1 MQASKKSLSDEYKTS
16 DDVTAQAY
24 KKLEKLRNDKEKIK
38 AWSENIKN
46 LANNLG
52 AAPKQLSKDSS
63 SNKYIGKVSNDSI
76 HAGIDQ
82 STSPKIENI
91 NIQTSSLNK
100 KKAEDPA
107 KGVLR
112 EFQKKSEQQIEVL
125 LQEKSKIESI
135 CEELQN
141 RYNHLI
147 LRYEEVAEQKESFKE
162 AFKAKVAEYKKL
174 QEEHDGVQSLLA
186 VGNRAQEELYQTQKE
201 YQLILGRQNIE
212 YARVKQQLDQAESE
226 MKSMQEK
233 LSSLE
238 SEVTGKSK
246 KNEEVLRLNEELQS
260 KFEALSKSHQELEN
274 EARKMQQ
281 QLDIYISLS
290 QSKSM
295 VEKIAKYLEN
305 LIIKRNETIRE
316 ILGDMT
322 SCTEALTMEV
332 AHTRTDLDEV
342 ENSIQ
347 KFSNTLIYF
356 RKDVI
361 IDEHKRIDESK
372 NLISKLENNIIDD
385 KKKILKQRKELFHC
399 IGRPGS
405 PIEPSSVFQI
415 RNGSILHKYS
425 GRYGKLNKC
434 YCRMIS
440 SSFEYTTSNRP
451 SKSIKLEDIVGLDYG
466 YTSNSYIRQFF
477 KGGFSF
483 FLKKSQVEVNEDSE
497 PKYQPW
503 LCFTLRVLENG
514 NNKFIDFVAP
524 SSQSIAS
531 WVVAIG
537 QYVSYVH
544 RSHKLFSYN
553 FIKSRTEFIIITVRM
568 KLMYICFS
576 RSLSLEQLFMITIYT
591 CCIRNPQ
598 LIRNNSA
605 WKKLKIRQK
614 YIAIKKGLA

>member
-1 MQASKKSLSDEYKTS
+1 MQASEKSLPDEYKTS

-24 KKLEKLRNDKEKIK
+24 KKLEKLKNDKERIK

-46 LANNLG
+46 LANSLG
-52 AAPKQLSKDSS
+52 ATPKQLSKDSS

-76 HAGIDQ
+76 HAGINQ

-100 KKAEDPA
+100 KEADNLA
-107 KGVLR
+107 KGALF
-112 EFQKKSEQQIEVL
+112 ESKKKSDQQIEVL
-125 LQEKSKIESI
+125 LREKSKIESI

-162 AFKAKVAEYKKL
+162 AFKTKVAEYKKL
-174 QEEHDGVQSLLA
+174 QEEHNGAQSLLA
-186 VGNRAQEELYQTQKE
+186 VGNRVQEELYQTQKE
-201 YQLILGRQNIE
+201 YQLILGRQNVE
-212 YARVKQQLDQAESE
+212 YARVKKQLDQAESE
-226 MKSMQEK
+226 IKSMQEK

-238 SEVTGKSK
+238 NEVTGKSE
-246 KNEEVLRLNEELQS
+246 KNEEFLKSNEELQS
-260 KFEALSKSHQELEN
+260 KFEGLSKSYQELEG
-274 EARKMQQ
+274 EARKMQH

-305 LIIKRNETIRE
+305 LIIKRNETISE
-316 ILGDMT
+316 ILEDMT
-322 SCTEALTMEV
+322 NCTGTLTMEV
-332 AHTRTDLDEV
+332 AHTRTDFDEV
-342 ENSIQ
+342 KNSIQ
-347 KFSNTLIYF
+347 KFSDTLIHF

-361 IDEHKRIDESK
+361 MDEHKRIDESK
-372 NLISKLENNIIDD
+372 NLISKLENDIIDD
-385 KKKILKQRKELFHC
+385 KKKIIKQKKELFHC
-399 IGRPGS
+399 IGRPGP
-405 PIEPSSVFQI
+405 PIEPSSAFQM

-425 GRYGKLNKC
+425 GRHGKLNKC
-434 YCRMIS
+434 YCRMVN
-440 SSFEYTTSNRP
+440 SSFEYTTSNR
-451 SKSIKLEDIVGLDYG
+451 SFKSIKLENIVGLDYG
-466 YTSNSYIRQFF
+466 YTSNSYIRQFY

-483 FLKKSQVEVNEDSE
+483 FPKKFQIEANKDSE

-503 LCFTLRVLENG
+503 VCFTLRILENG
-514 NNKFIDFVAP
+514 NNRFMDFVAP

-531 WVVAIG
+531 WVVVIG
-537 QYVSYVH
+537 QYVSYMH

-553 FIKSRTEFIIITVRM
+553 FIKSKTEFIIVTVRM